1 MRVTEVL
8 VRFYRVFNYDYLR
21 KYHDR
26 SSALPWETL
35 EDDSWYPFVSVPLAD
50 DITTIVG
57 ANESGKSQILAALK
71 IALTGVGA
79 ERRDF
84 CRYSKFF
91 IVDQAMRLPDFGVTL
106 ALLDENER
114 AAVAKL
120 CGLEADSMPVSF
132 TLIRG
137 GDNATKIWTRTATGW
152 QDSKISGNNIK
163 VLNGLLPKPFEMHSD
178 LPLPDLVPIEYLANP
193 KTASRATALQSRAS
207 RQSVVSAFFRLG
219 SATFG
224 TKEQVA
230 ASAPRIAE
238 AFSEVAEPTASTSS
252 AELDLAGD
260 LLLKIAGVGPDHFA
274 DLLKAIGEGRDGYVN
289 GVQEQINKALASHLN
304 FRRWWTQD
312 SSFQLRVSVRESDLA
327 FIIRDRTGTDYSFG
341 ERSGGLKYF
350 LSYFVQYLAH
360 DAPATGSE
368 ILLMDEPDAYL
379 SSQGQRDL
387 LRVFDALAHPE
398 DDRIPCPVVYVTHSP
413 FLMDKNHAERIRVLE
428 KGAGDEGT
436 RVVRDAAQNHYEPL
450 RSAFGGFVAETTF
463 MGSCNLM
470 IEGPADQVLLAGVST
485 WLRRR
490 NVPPTEH
497 LDLNEVTLVP
507 ASGASHI
514 PYLVYLAR
522 GRDVEKP
529 AVIVLLDGDHAG
541 ADARKAIRRGGAY
554 RKPLVDDD
562 LVIQLSDAH
571 FDFTTPR
578 TGGVAGIEDLVPV
591 DVAVAAAHRYAQEF
605 LVGQDGELS
614 LKIDD
619 VDATDGV
626 LQGVEAILADALNDR
641 DVKLDKVGFARHVLA
656 VITAPEASPTPLGAS
671 AIGEFESNFRRLFM
685 VLSRL
690 QRKAMTEHANVRIT
704 EKVSRATA
712 AFLDDHPARVTKA
725 DLQILFE
732 EIGYTLDTS
741 RESEDVRS
749 EIRRLA
755 DIHEL
760 QVDSSSDVL
769 NFQDLR
775 HDLVAL
781 SLLAR
786 KNSLVPADEPMSP
799 ASPAQPPTR
808 PERSPL
814 PPVPPQ
820 SAKPHASG
828 PSAKGRKPKGKGNT

>member
-26 SSALPWETL
+26 SSELPWEIL
-35 EDDSWYPFVSVPLAD
+35 EDGSWYPFVSVPLAD

-71 IALTGVGA
+71 VALTGVGA

-106 ALLDENER
+106 GHLDQDEQ
-114 AAVAKL
+114 AAVAKI
-120 CGLEADSMPVSF
+120 CRPELEVLPVSF
-132 TLIRG
+132 TLVRG
-137 GDNATKIWTRTATGW
+137 GDGVTKIWVRTGAGW
-152 QDSKISGNNIK
+152 QETKISGNSVK
-163 VLNGLLPKPFEMHSD
+163 TLNGLLPKPFEMHSD
-178 LPLPDLVPIEYLANP
+178 LPLPDVVPIEYLAHP
-193 KTASRATALQSRAS
+193 SSAPGAAALQSRAS
-207 RQSVVSAFFRLG
+207 RQNVVSAVLRLG
-219 SATFG
+219 SSVLG
-224 TKEQVA
+224 TQEQVA
-230 ASAPRIAE
+230 ASAPRIAA
-238 AFSEVAEPTASTSS
+238 AFSELDQPVRSTSR
-252 AELDLAGD
+252 AELNLAAD
-260 LLLKIAGVGPDHFA
+260 LLLKIAGIGPDHFA

-289 GVQEQINKALASHLN
+289 GIQEQINKALAAHLN

-360 DAPATGSE
+360 DAPVTGTE

-398 DDRIPCPVVYVTHSP
+398 DDRRPCAVVYVTHSP

-470 IEGPADQVLLAGVST
+470 IEGQADQILLAGVST

-490 NVPPTEH
+490 NVPATEH

-514 PYLVYLAR
+514 PYLAYLAR

-529 AVIVLLDGDHAG
+529 AVIVLLDGDQAG

-562 LVIQLSDAH
+562 LIVLLSDDP
-571 FDFTTPR
+571 FNFTTAR
-578 TGGVAGIEDLVPV
+578 SGGVADLEDLVPV

-605 LVGQDGELS
+605 LVDQEGNLN
-614 LKIDD
+614 LKVAD
-619 VDATDGV
+619 VDATNGV
-626 LQGVEAILADALNDR
+626 LQGVEAVLCNAVGDP
-641 DVKLDKVGFARHVLA
+641 DVNLDKVGFARHVLA
-656 VITAPEASPTPLGAS
+656 VIADPDASPT
-671 AIGEFESNFRRLFM
+671 AIGDGSLEELESNFRSLFT
-685 VLSRL
+685 VLGSL
-690 QRKAMTEHANVRIT
+690 QRKAMMEQANVKT
-704 EKVSRATA
+704 SEKVSRSTA
-712 AFLDDHPARVTKA
+712 AFLDDHTARATKA
-725 DLQILFE
+725 DVQILFE
-732 EIGYTLDTS
+732 QIGYTLDTS
-741 RESEDVRS
+741 RESEDIRS

-755 DIHEL
+755 DIHQL
-760 QVDSSSDVL
+760 HVDSSSDIS
-769 NFQDLR
+769 NFDGLR
-775 HDLVAL
+775 DDLVAL
-781 SLLAR
+781 SLLPR
-786 KNSLVPADEPMSP
+786 QNSQVPADEPMSL
-799 ASPAQPPTR
+799 ASPAQPP
-808 PERSPL
+808 PAPAPS
-814 PPVPPQ
+814 PPQ
-820 SAKPHASG
+820 SAPSEPQRRRRKSSRPSGVTTEGEAS
-828 PSAKGRKPKGKGNT
+828 